1 MIFVG
6 TWSCRLC
13 LLQLIACALDALVHG
28 DGFCSVDG
36 NTTLL
41 HRVAA
46 LHVVDHMNLSQ
57 IWWFSQLVSL
67 SPGVMVHLNTSDVSN
82 RDEMVSVKVSCMCFI
97 LCHCRMSRFSI
108 QLLLSKLSM
117 AWSHP

>member
-1 MIFVG
+1 MQP
-6 TWSCRLC
+6 S
-13 LLQLIACALDALVHG
+13 LQLIACALDALVHG

-57 IWWFSQLVSL
+57 ILWFSQLVSL
-67 SPGVMVHLNTSDVSN
+67 SPGVMVHLNTADASN
-82 RDEMVSVKVSCMCFI
+82 RDEMVSVRVSCLYFI
-97 LCHCRMSRFSI
+97 LHMCMFRFFI
-108 QLLLSKLSM
+108 
-117 AWSHP
+117 